1 MCGISGL
8 VKLNNGEI
16 NIGKAIGEMSSSIRH
31 RGPDD
36 EGFLFFGES
45 GIITAGSNDT
55 QYEAWNS
62 PFANKPEKSISEIS
76 GSFSGAF
83 GHRRLS
89 IIDLSEAAH
98 QPICNKE
105 KTIWLTYN
113 GELYNFQKLK
123 KQLEEKGH
131 TFYSRTDAEV
141 LLKAYEEWGFDCLER
156 FDGMWA
162 FAIYDKRKNIIFGA
176 RDRFGVKPFYYY
188 KDEKCFAFASEPK
201 AILKLPFVKTS
212 IEEKSLFEYLLSSQI
227 ELHDENLFTNI
238 IELKNSTYFTLD
250 LNTGI
255 FEKKLYYS
263 VNYNNVYSKF
273 DSKKFESYSEKT
285 KELLAK
291 SVSSHLVSDVPVGF
305 CLSGGIDSSSIVC
318 LADEINKK
326 NTLPQLTPN
335 LKCFTAFY
343 NDDAFDE
350 NKWAELVVNKCD
362 VEWHKAF
369 CDPNKIIADLP
380 EIIRHHDMPLCST
393 STYAMTQVM
402 KAGAVNGVKIMIDGQ
417 GGDELFGG
425 YPVFYPSYFIN
436 LLKDKKFSK
445 IFGELG
451 NLQNSPVNK
460 KILFKVISKIV
471 LNELLAPEAIH
482 FFRNSLFPHSKYI
495 NQDLQKNNRYNF
507 VASYD
512 FSPKKLNDL
521 LCHYYTN
528 YFLKFVLRFEDRCSM
543 QYSIESRTPMADD
556 VTLAE
561 YIFSLPYN
569 YKINKGW
576 SKTIL
581 RNAMKE
587 TIPMPI
593 YNRTDKMG
601 FSTPQQKWLININKV
616 IKQKIIDL
624 SPIAGNYINTELLLK
639 DWDVIFSPKGNVRSQ
654 DFVWRC
660 YNFLIWKDIY
670 FAN

>member
-1 MCGISGL
+1 
-8 VKLNNGEI
+8 
-16 NIGKAIGEMSSSIRH
+16 MSSSLRH

-36 EGFLFFGES
+36 EGFLFFGQEKVL
-45 GIITAGSNDT
+45 TAGSNDT
-55 QYEAWNS
+55 QKEAWTS
-62 PFANKPEKSISEIS
+62 DFVNKPESNIEEIK
-76 GSFSGAF
+76 GSFYGAF

-98 QPICNKE
+98 QPICNIE

-113 GELYNFQKLK
+113 GELYNFQQLK
-123 KQLEEKGH
+123 KELEAKGH

-141 LLKAYEEWGFDCLER
+141 LLKAYEEWGFDCLDR
-156 FDGMWA
+156 FNGMWA

-176 RDRFGVKPFYYY
+176 RDRFGVKPLYYY
-188 KDEKCFAFASEPK
+188 KDNDFFAFASEPK
-201 AILKLPFVKTS
+201 ALLTLPFVNTS
-212 IEEKSLFEYLLSSQI
+212 IEEKSLFEFLLSSQI
-227 ELHDENLFTNI
+227 ELNDENFFKDI
-238 IELKNSTYFTLD
+238 IELKNSDYFVLD
-250 LNTGI
+250 LNDSS
-255 FEKKLYYS
+255 FKVDKYYS
-263 VNYNNVYSKF
+263 INYNNSFAKF
-273 DSKKFESYSEKT
+273 DNRKFDEYSERT
-285 KELLAK
+285 NELLTK

-318 LADEINKK
+318 LADEINRK
-326 NTLPQLTPN
+326 NNLPQLTPN

-343 NDDAFDE
+343 DDSQFDE
-350 NKWAELVVNKCD
+350 TKWAEMVVNKCD

-369 CDPNKIIADLP
+369 CDPRNIIGDLP

-402 KAGAVNGVKIMIDGQ
+402 RAGAENGVKIMIDGQ

-436 LLKDKKFSK
+436 LLKDKKVSK
-445 IFGELG
+445 ILGEL
-451 NLQNSPVNK
+451 NHLQNSPVNK

-495 NQDLQKNNRYNF
+495 NQELQKKNRYNF

-521 LCHYYTN
+521 LFHYYTD

-543 QYSIESRTPMADD
+543 QYSIESRTPFADD
-556 VTLAE
+556 LSLAE
-561 YIFSLPYN
+561 YVFFLPYN
-569 YKINKGW
+569 YKIKDGW
-576 SKTIL
+576 SKALL
-581 RNAMKE
+581 RNSMKNV
-587 TIPMPI
+587 IPEQI
-593 YNRTDKMG
+593 YKRTDKMG
-601 FSTPQQKWLININKV
+601 FSTPQQKWLKLLSSEM
-616 IKQKIIDL
+616 KQKIIEL
-624 SPIAGNYINTELLLK
+624 SSSTDDYINKDLLLK
-639 DWDVIFSPKGNVRSQ
+639 DWDNIFGPKGNVRSQ

-670 FAN
+670 FNN